1 MANKHAKAKNL
12 RARALVSLVAII
24 VVVAVCAYLGLCGFG
39 KGTMIN
45 YLKPWGDAISL
56 GLDLRGGV
64 YTVYQAENNGDPDF
78 DTKMESTVSIL
89 TSRLTRQ
96 GFTEATVT
104 RQGSDRIRV
113 EIPNVS
119 DPNQIL
125 TIIGTPAQLYFVDES
140 GNNLM
145 EGSMVK
151 NAQAAQDQ
159 DGKPCIAFELTD
171 EGAKI
176 FAEATAANLGKT
188 ISITLDGETISR
200 ATVNTVIAGGKGEI
214 TGNFTAD
221 EAKNLAT
228 LILSGALPLNL
239 AQLEVSAISATL
251 GVEALDRAIQAGII
265 GVALV
270 MLFMLFRYRLCGLV
284 ADIALTIYIM
294 IVVLLL
300 ALTGAQLTLPG
311 VAGIILGIG
320 MAVDANVVIFERI
333 REEVKNG
340 RPIGSA
346 VRKGFSNAL
355 SAIIDSNVT
364 TIIAAVVLYAFGTG
378 SVRGFALTLG
388 IGVATFS
395 NQNLGAGRRSRIWQS
410 VKAALAIY
418 FVWWVFV
425 MAFTFLLGGA
435 AIRGIT
441 GSTDEVIISNA
452 LLYLKI
458 SAPVIPPMAVLV
470 ILRNMLQGI
479 QHTVEPLLAS
489 GLELVGKVIF
499 AVWLVPVQ
507 GYRAVCFCEPT
518 TWVVCFVFILLAVWR
533 CRGDLRDAEKI

>member
-1 MANKHAKAKNL
+1 MANKHAKTKNL

-125 TIIGTPAQLYFVDES
+125 TIIGTPAQLYFVAES

-239 AQLEVSAISATL
+239 TQLEVSAISATL

-388 IGVATFS
+388 IGVATS
-395 NQNLGAGRRSRIWQS
+395 LVTA
-410 VKAALAIY
+410 
-418 FVWWVFV
+418 VFV
-425 MAFTFLLGGA
+425 THKLL
-435 AIRGIT
+435 
-441 GSTDEVIISNA
+441 D
-452 LLYLKI
+452 
-458 SAPVIPPMAVLV
+458 
-470 ILRNMLQGI
+470 
-479 QHTVEPLLAS
+479 
-489 GLELVGKVIF
+489 IF
-499 AVWLVPVQ
+499 A
-507 GYRAVCFCEPT
+507 
-518 TWVVCFVFILLAVWR
+518 
-533 CRGDLRDAEKI
+533 DLGIKNQKLYV

>member
-24 VVVAVCAYLGLCGFG
+24 VVVAICAYLGLCGFG

-125 TIIGTPAQLYFVDES
+125 TIIGTPAQLYFVDEG

-145 EGSMVK
+145 EGAMVK

-214 TGNFTAD
+214 TGNFTSD

-239 AQLEVSAISATL
+239 TQLEVSAISATL

-388 IGVATFS
+388 IGVATS
-395 NQNLGAGRRSRIWQS
+395 LVTA
-410 VKAALAIY
+410 
-418 FVWWVFV
+418 VFV
-425 MAFTFLLGGA
+425 THKLL
-435 AIRGIT
+435 
-441 GSTDEVIISNA
+441 D
-452 LLYLKI
+452 
-458 SAPVIPPMAVLV
+458 
-470 ILRNMLQGI
+470 
-479 QHTVEPLLAS
+479 
-489 GLELVGKVIF
+489 IF
-499 AVWLVPVQ
+499 A
-507 GYRAVCFCEPT
+507 
-518 TWVVCFVFILLAVWR
+518 
-533 CRGDLRDAEKI
+533 DLGIKNQKLYV

>member
-24 VVVAVCAYLGLCGFG
+24 VVVAICAYLGLCGFG

-140 GNNLM
+140 GNDLM

-239 AQLEVSAISATL
+239 TQLEVSAISATL

-388 IGVATFS
+388 IGVATS
-395 NQNLGAGRRSRIWQS
+395 LVTA
-410 VKAALAIY
+410 
-418 FVWWVFV
+418 VFV
-425 MAFTFLLGGA
+425 THKLL
-435 AIRGIT
+435 
-441 GSTDEVIISNA
+441 D
-452 LLYLKI
+452 
-458 SAPVIPPMAVLV
+458 
-470 ILRNMLQGI
+470 
-479 QHTVEPLLAS
+479 
-489 GLELVGKVIF
+489 IF
-499 AVWLVPVQ
+499 A
-507 GYRAVCFCEPT
+507 
-518 TWVVCFVFILLAVWR
+518 
-533 CRGDLRDAEKI
+533 DLGIKNQKLYV

>member
-24 VVVAVCAYLGLCGFG
+24 VVVAVCAYLGLYGFG

-145 EGSMVK
+145 EGAMVK

-239 AQLEVSAISATL
+239 TQLEVSAISATL

-388 IGVATFS
+388 IGVATS
-395 NQNLGAGRRSRIWQS
+395 LVTA
-410 VKAALAIY
+410 
-418 FVWWVFV
+418 VFV
-425 MAFTFLLGGA
+425 THKLL
-435 AIRGIT
+435 
-441 GSTDEVIISNA
+441 D
-452 LLYLKI
+452 
-458 SAPVIPPMAVLV
+458 
-470 ILRNMLQGI
+470 
-479 QHTVEPLLAS
+479 
-489 GLELVGKVIF
+489 IF
-499 AVWLVPVQ
+499 A
-507 GYRAVCFCEPT
+507 
-518 TWVVCFVFILLAVWR
+518 
-533 CRGDLRDAEKI
+533 DLGIKNQKLYV

>member
-1 MANKHAKAKNL
+1 MANKHAKAKNPRI
-12 RARALVSLVAII
+12 RAVISLVAIV
-24 VVVAVCAYLGLCGFG
+24 VVVAVCAYLGLFGFG

-64 YTVYQAENNGDPDF
+64 YTVYQAEDNGDPDF

-125 TIIGTPAQLYFVDES
+125 TIIGTPAQLYFVDED

-239 AQLEVSAISATL
+239 TQLEVSAISATL
-251 GVEALDRAIQAGII
+251 GVEALDRAIQAGVI
-265 GVALV
+265 GVILV

-300 ALTGAQLTLPG
+300 AITGAQLTLPG

-333 REEVKNG
+333 REEVKVG

-388 IGVATFS
+388 IGVATSLFT
-395 NQNLGAGRRSRIWQS
+395 A
-410 VKAALAIY
+410 
-418 FVWWVFV
+418 VFV
-425 MAFTFLLGGA
+425 THKLL
-435 AIRGIT
+435 
-441 GSTDEVIISNA
+441 D
-452 LLYLKI
+452 
-458 SAPVIPPMAVLV
+458 
-470 ILRNMLQGI
+470 
-479 QHTVEPLLAS
+479 
-489 GLELVGKVIF
+489 IF
-499 AVWLVPVQ
+499 ADMGIKNQKLYV
-507 GYRAVCFCEPT
+507 
-518 TWVVCFVFILLAVWR
+518 
-533 CRGDLRDAEKI
+533 

>member
-1 MANKHAKAKNL
+1 MANKHAKGKNL

-145 EGSMVK
+145 EGGMVK

-239 AQLEVSAISATL
+239 TQLEVSAISATL

-388 IGVATFS
+388 IGVATS
-395 NQNLGAGRRSRIWQS
+395 LVTA
-410 VKAALAIY
+410 
-418 FVWWVFV
+418 VFV
-425 MAFTFLLGGA
+425 THKLL
-435 AIRGIT
+435 
-441 GSTDEVIISNA
+441 D
-452 LLYLKI
+452 
-458 SAPVIPPMAVLV
+458 
-470 ILRNMLQGI
+470 
-479 QHTVEPLLAS
+479 
-489 GLELVGKVIF
+489 IF
-499 AVWLVPVQ
+499 A
-507 GYRAVCFCEPT
+507 
-518 TWVVCFVFILLAVWR
+518 
-533 CRGDLRDAEKI
+533 DLGIKNQKLYV

>member
-1 MANKHAKAKNL
+1 MANKHAKAKNPRT
-12 RARALVSLVAII
+12 RAVISLVAII
-24 VVVAVCAYLGLCGFG
+24 VVVAVCAYLGLFGFG

-64 YTVYQAENNGDPDF
+64 YTVYQAEDNGDPDF

-125 TIIGTPAQLYFVDES
+125 TIIGTPAQLYFVDED

-145 EGSMVK
+145 EGAMVK

-239 AQLEVSAISATL
+239 TQLEVSAKSATL

-364 TIIAAVVLYAFGTG
+364 TIVAAVVLYAFGTG

-388 IGVATFS
+388 IGVATS
-395 NQNLGAGRRSRIWQS
+395 LVTA
-410 VKAALAIY
+410 
-418 FVWWVFV
+418 VFV
-425 MAFTFLLGGA
+425 THKLL
-435 AIRGIT
+435 
-441 GSTDEVIISNA
+441 D
-452 LLYLKI
+452 
-458 SAPVIPPMAVLV
+458 
-470 ILRNMLQGI
+470 
-479 QHTVEPLLAS
+479 
-489 GLELVGKVIF
+489 IF
-499 AVWLVPVQ
+499 A
-507 GYRAVCFCEPT
+507 
-518 TWVVCFVFILLAVWR
+518 
-533 CRGDLRDAEKI
+533 DLGVKNQKLYV

>member
-1 MANKHAKAKNL
+1 MANKHAKAKNP
-12 RARALVSLVAII
+12 RARALISLVAII
-24 VVVAVCAYLGLCGFG
+24 VVVAVCAFLGLNGFG
-39 KGTMIN
+39 KGTMIT

-64 YTVYQAENNGDPDF
+64 YTVYLAEDNGDADF

-125 TIIGTPAQLYFVDES
+125 TIIGTPAQLYFVDED

-145 EGSMVK
+145 EGAMVK

-239 AQLEVSAISATL
+239 TQLEVSAISATL

-333 REEVKNG
+333 REEVKVG

-388 IGVATFS
+388 IGVATS
-395 NQNLGAGRRSRIWQS
+395 LVTA
-410 VKAALAIY
+410 
-418 FVWWVFV
+418 VFV
-425 MAFTFLLGGA
+425 THKLL
-435 AIRGIT
+435 
-441 GSTDEVIISNA
+441 D
-452 LLYLKI
+452 
-458 SAPVIPPMAVLV
+458 
-470 ILRNMLQGI
+470 
-479 QHTVEPLLAS
+479 
-489 GLELVGKVIF
+489 IF
-499 AVWLVPVQ
+499 A
-507 GYRAVCFCEPT
+507 
-518 TWVVCFVFILLAVWR
+518 
-533 CRGDLRDAEKI
+533 DLGIKNQKLYV

>member
-1 MANKHAKAKNL
+1 MANKHAKAKNPRI
-12 RARALVSLVAII
+12 RAVISLVAIV
-24 VVVAVCAYLGLCGFG
+24 VVVAVCAYLGLFGFG

-64 YTVYQAENNGDPDF
+64 YTVYQAEDNGDPDF

-125 TIIGTPAQLYFVDES
+125 TIIGTPAQLYFVDED

-188 ISITLDGETISR
+188 ISITMDGETISR

-239 AQLEVSAISATL
+239 TQLEVSAISATL
-251 GVEALDRAIQAGII
+251 GVEALDRAIQAGVI
-265 GVALV
+265 GVILV

-333 REEVKNG
+333 REEVKVG

-388 IGVATFS
+388 IGVATSLFT
-395 NQNLGAGRRSRIWQS
+395 A
-410 VKAALAIY
+410 
-418 FVWWVFV
+418 VFV
-425 MAFTFLLGGA
+425 THKLL
-435 AIRGIT
+435 
-441 GSTDEVIISNA
+441 D
-452 LLYLKI
+452 
-458 SAPVIPPMAVLV
+458 
-470 ILRNMLQGI
+470 
-479 QHTVEPLLAS
+479 
-489 GLELVGKVIF
+489 IF
-499 AVWLVPVQ
+499 ADMGIKNQKLYV
-507 GYRAVCFCEPT
+507 
-518 TWVVCFVFILLAVWR
+518 
-533 CRGDLRDAEKI
+533 

>member
-1 MANKHAKAKNL
+1 MANKHAKAKNP

-39 KGTMIN
+39 MGTMIN

-145 EGSMVK
+145 EGAMVK

-239 AQLEVSAISATL
+239 TQLEVSAISATL

-388 IGVATFS
+388 IGVATS
-395 NQNLGAGRRSRIWQS
+395 LVTA
-410 VKAALAIY
+410 
-418 FVWWVFV
+418 VFV
-425 MAFTFLLGGA
+425 THKLL
-435 AIRGIT
+435 
-441 GSTDEVIISNA
+441 D
-452 LLYLKI
+452 
-458 SAPVIPPMAVLV
+458 
-470 ILRNMLQGI
+470 
-479 QHTVEPLLAS
+479 
-489 GLELVGKVIF
+489 IF
-499 AVWLVPVQ
+499 A
-507 GYRAVCFCEPT
+507 
-518 TWVVCFVFILLAVWR
+518 
-533 CRGDLRDAEKI
+533 DLGIKNQKLYV

>member
-145 EGSMVK
+145 EGAMVK

-239 AQLEVSAISATL
+239 TQLEVSAISATL

-340 RPIGSA
+340 RSIGSA

-388 IGVATFS
+388 IGVATS
-395 NQNLGAGRRSRIWQS
+395 LVTA
-410 VKAALAIY
+410 
-418 FVWWVFV
+418 VFV
-425 MAFTFLLGGA
+425 THKLL
-435 AIRGIT
+435 
-441 GSTDEVIISNA
+441 D
-452 LLYLKI
+452 
-458 SAPVIPPMAVLV
+458 
-470 ILRNMLQGI
+470 
-479 QHTVEPLLAS
+479 
-489 GLELVGKVIF
+489 IF
-499 AVWLVPVQ
+499 A
-507 GYRAVCFCEPT
+507 
-518 TWVVCFVFILLAVWR
+518 
-533 CRGDLRDAEKI
+533 DLGIKNQKLYV

>member
-56 GLDLRGGV
+56 DLDLRGGV

-145 EGSMVK
+145 EGGMVK

-239 AQLEVSAISATL
+239 TQLEVSAISATL

-388 IGVATFS
+388 IGVATS
-395 NQNLGAGRRSRIWQS
+395 LVTA
-410 VKAALAIY
+410 
-418 FVWWVFV
+418 VFV
-425 MAFTFLLGGA
+425 THKLL
-435 AIRGIT
+435 
-441 GSTDEVIISNA
+441 D
-452 LLYLKI
+452 
-458 SAPVIPPMAVLV
+458 
-470 ILRNMLQGI
+470 
-479 QHTVEPLLAS
+479 
-489 GLELVGKVIF
+489 IF
-499 AVWLVPVQ
+499 A
-507 GYRAVCFCEPT
+507 
-518 TWVVCFVFILLAVWR
+518 
-533 CRGDLRDAEKI
+533 DLGIKNQKLYV

>member
-12 RARALVSLVAII
+12 RARALVSLVAIV

-64 YTVYQAENNGDPDF
+64 YTVYQAEDNGDPDF

-125 TIIGTPAQLYFVDES
+125 TIIGTPAQLYFVDED

-239 AQLEVSAISATL
+239 TQLEVSAISATL
-251 GVEALDRAIQAGII
+251 GVEALDRAIQAGVI
-265 GVALV
+265 GVILV

-333 REEVKNG
+333 REEVKVG

-388 IGVATFS
+388 IGVATSLFT
-395 NQNLGAGRRSRIWQS
+395 A
-410 VKAALAIY
+410 
-418 FVWWVFV
+418 VFV
-425 MAFTFLLGGA
+425 THKLL
-435 AIRGIT
+435 
-441 GSTDEVIISNA
+441 D
-452 LLYLKI
+452 
-458 SAPVIPPMAVLV
+458 
-470 ILRNMLQGI
+470 
-479 QHTVEPLLAS
+479 
-489 GLELVGKVIF
+489 IF
-499 AVWLVPVQ
+499 ADMGIKNQKLYV
-507 GYRAVCFCEPT
+507 
-518 TWVVCFVFILLAVWR
+518 
-533 CRGDLRDAEKI
+533 

>member
-39 KGTMIN
+39 KDTMIN

-145 EGSMVK
+145 EGGMVK

-239 AQLEVSAISATL
+239 TQLEVSAISATL

-388 IGVATFS
+388 IGVATS
-395 NQNLGAGRRSRIWQS
+395 LVTA
-410 VKAALAIY
+410 
-418 FVWWVFV
+418 VFV
-425 MAFTFLLGGA
+425 THKLL
-435 AIRGIT
+435 
-441 GSTDEVIISNA
+441 D
-452 LLYLKI
+452 
-458 SAPVIPPMAVLV
+458 
-470 ILRNMLQGI
+470 
-479 QHTVEPLLAS
+479 
-489 GLELVGKVIF
+489 IF
-499 AVWLVPVQ
+499 A
-507 GYRAVCFCEPT
+507 
-518 TWVVCFVFILLAVWR
+518 
-533 CRGDLRDAEKI
+533 DLGIKNQKLYV

>member
-1 MANKHAKAKNL
+1 MANKHAKTKNL

-145 EGSMVK
+145 EGGMVK

-239 AQLEVSAISATL
+239 TQLEVSAISATL

-378 SVRGFALTLG
+378 FVRGFALTLG
-388 IGVATFS
+388 IGVATS
-395 NQNLGAGRRSRIWQS
+395 LVTA
-410 VKAALAIY
+410 
-418 FVWWVFV
+418 VFV
-425 MAFTFLLGGA
+425 THKLL
-435 AIRGIT
+435 
-441 GSTDEVIISNA
+441 D
-452 LLYLKI
+452 
-458 SAPVIPPMAVLV
+458 
-470 ILRNMLQGI
+470 
-479 QHTVEPLLAS
+479 
-489 GLELVGKVIF
+489 IF
-499 AVWLVPVQ
+499 A
-507 GYRAVCFCEPT
+507 
-518 TWVVCFVFILLAVWR
+518 
-533 CRGDLRDAEKI
+533 DLGIKNQTLYV

>member
-1 MANKHAKAKNL
+1 MANKHAKAKNPRI
-12 RARALVSLVAII
+12 RAVISLVAIV
-24 VVVAVCAYLGLCGFG
+24 VVVAACAYLGLFGFG

-64 YTVYQAENNGDPDF
+64 YTVYQAEDNGDPDF

-125 TIIGTPAQLYFVDES
+125 TIIGTPAQLYFVDED

-239 AQLEVSAISATL
+239 TQLEVSAISATL
-251 GVEALDRAIQAGII
+251 GVEALDRAIQAGVI
-265 GVALV
+265 GVILV

-333 REEVKNG
+333 REEVKVG

-388 IGVATFS
+388 IGVATSLFT
-395 NQNLGAGRRSRIWQS
+395 A
-410 VKAALAIY
+410 
-418 FVWWVFV
+418 VFV
-425 MAFTFLLGGA
+425 THKLL
-435 AIRGIT
+435 
-441 GSTDEVIISNA
+441 D
-452 LLYLKI
+452 
-458 SAPVIPPMAVLV
+458 
-470 ILRNMLQGI
+470 
-479 QHTVEPLLAS
+479 
-489 GLELVGKVIF
+489 IF
-499 AVWLVPVQ
+499 ADMGIKNQKLYV
-507 GYRAVCFCEPT
+507 
-518 TWVVCFVFILLAVWR
+518 
-533 CRGDLRDAEKI
+533 

>member
-1 MANKHAKAKNL
+1 MANKHAKAKNPRT
-12 RARALVSLVAII
+12 RAIVSLVAIL
-24 VVVAVCAYLGLCGFG
+24 VVVAVCAYLGLFGFG

-64 YTVYQAENNGDPDF
+64 YTVYQAEDNGDADF
-78 DTKMESTVSIL
+78 DTKMDSTVSIL

-104 RQGSDRIRV
+104 RQGNDRIRV

-119 DPNQIL
+119 DPNEIL
-125 TIIGTPAQLYFVDES
+125 TIIGTPAQLYFVDED

-145 EGSMVK
+145 EGAMVK
-151 NAQAAQDQ
+151 NAYAAQDQ
-159 DGKPCIAFELTD
+159 DGKPCIAFELSD

-176 FAEATAANLGKT
+176 FADATAANLGKT

-221 EAKNLAT
+221 EARNLAT

-239 AQLEVSAISATL
+239 TQLEVSAISATL

-265 GVALV
+265 GVILV
-270 MLFMLFRYRLCGLV
+270 MLFMIFRYRLCGVV

-294 IVVLLL
+294 VVVLLL

-333 REEVKNG
+333 REEVKIG
-340 RPIGSA
+340 RPLGSA
-346 VRKGFSNAL
+346 IRKGFSNAL

-388 IGVATFS
+388 IGVVTSLFTA
-395 NQNLGAGRRSRIWQS
+395 
-410 VKAALAIY
+410 
-418 FVWWVFV
+418 VFV
-425 MAFTFLLGGA
+425 THKLL
-435 AIRGIT
+435 
-441 GSTDEVIISNA
+441 D
-452 LLYLKI
+452 
-458 SAPVIPPMAVLV
+458 
-470 ILRNMLQGI
+470 
-479 QHTVEPLLAS
+479 
-489 GLELVGKVIF
+489 IF
-499 AVWLVPVQ
+499 A
-507 GYRAVCFCEPT
+507 
-518 TWVVCFVFILLAVWR
+518 
-533 CRGDLRDAEKI
+533 DLGIKNQKLYVR

>member
-45 YLKPWGDAISL
+45 YIKPWGDAISL

-145 EGSMVK
+145 EGAMVK

-239 AQLEVSAISATL
+239 TQLEVSAISATL

-388 IGVATFS
+388 IGVATS
-395 NQNLGAGRRSRIWQS
+395 LVTA
-410 VKAALAIY
+410 
-418 FVWWVFV
+418 VFV
-425 MAFTFLLGGA
+425 THKLL
-435 AIRGIT
+435 
-441 GSTDEVIISNA
+441 D
-452 LLYLKI
+452 
-458 SAPVIPPMAVLV
+458 
-470 ILRNMLQGI
+470 
-479 QHTVEPLLAS
+479 
-489 GLELVGKVIF
+489 IF
-499 AVWLVPVQ
+499 A
-507 GYRAVCFCEPT
+507 
-518 TWVVCFVFILLAVWR
+518 
-533 CRGDLRDAEKI
+533 DLGIKNQKLYV

>member
-24 VVVAVCAYLGLCGFG
+24 VVVAICAYLGLCGFG

-239 AQLEVSAISATL
+239 TQLEVSAISATL

-388 IGVATFS
+388 IGVATS
-395 NQNLGAGRRSRIWQS
+395 LVTA
-410 VKAALAIY
+410 
-418 FVWWVFV
+418 VFV
-425 MAFTFLLGGA
+425 THKLL
-435 AIRGIT
+435 
-441 GSTDEVIISNA
+441 D
-452 LLYLKI
+452 
-458 SAPVIPPMAVLV
+458 
-470 ILRNMLQGI
+470 
-479 QHTVEPLLAS
+479 
-489 GLELVGKVIF
+489 IF
-499 AVWLVPVQ
+499 A
-507 GYRAVCFCEPT
+507 
-518 TWVVCFVFILLAVWR
+518 
-533 CRGDLRDAEKI
+533 DLGIKNQKLYV

>member
-12 RARALVSLVAII
+12 RARALVSLVAIV

-145 EGSMVK
+145 EGAMVK

-239 AQLEVSAISATL
+239 TQLEVSAISATL

-388 IGVATFS
+388 IGVATS
-395 NQNLGAGRRSRIWQS
+395 LVTA
-410 VKAALAIY
+410 
-418 FVWWVFV
+418 VFV
-425 MAFTFLLGGA
+425 THKLL
-435 AIRGIT
+435 
-441 GSTDEVIISNA
+441 D
-452 LLYLKI
+452 
-458 SAPVIPPMAVLV
+458 
-470 ILRNMLQGI
+470 
-479 QHTVEPLLAS
+479 
-489 GLELVGKVIF
+489 IF
-499 AVWLVPVQ
+499 A
-507 GYRAVCFCEPT
+507 
-518 TWVVCFVFILLAVWR
+518 
-533 CRGDLRDAEKI
+533 DLGIKNQKLYV

>member
-24 VVVAVCAYLGLCGFG
+24 VVVAICAYLGLCGFG

-239 AQLEVSAISATL
+239 TQLEVSAISATL

-265 GVALV
+265 GMALV

-388 IGVATFS
+388 IGVATS
-395 NQNLGAGRRSRIWQS
+395 LVTA
-410 VKAALAIY
+410 
-418 FVWWVFV
+418 VFV
-425 MAFTFLLGGA
+425 THKLL
-435 AIRGIT
+435 
-441 GSTDEVIISNA
+441 D
-452 LLYLKI
+452 
-458 SAPVIPPMAVLV
+458 
-470 ILRNMLQGI
+470 
-479 QHTVEPLLAS
+479 
-489 GLELVGKVIF
+489 IF
-499 AVWLVPVQ
+499 A
-507 GYRAVCFCEPT
+507 
-518 TWVVCFVFILLAVWR
+518 
-533 CRGDLRDAEKI
+533 DLGIKNQKLYV

>member
-64 YTVYQAENNGDPDF
+64 YTVYQAENNGDPNF

-145 EGSMVK
+145 EGAMVK

-239 AQLEVSAISATL
+239 TQLEVSAISATL

-388 IGVATFS
+388 IGVATS
-395 NQNLGAGRRSRIWQS
+395 LVTA
-410 VKAALAIY
+410 
-418 FVWWVFV
+418 VFV
-425 MAFTFLLGGA
+425 THKLL
-435 AIRGIT
+435 
-441 GSTDEVIISNA
+441 D
-452 LLYLKI
+452 
-458 SAPVIPPMAVLV
+458 
-470 ILRNMLQGI
+470 
-479 QHTVEPLLAS
+479 
-489 GLELVGKVIF
+489 IF
-499 AVWLVPVQ
+499 A
-507 GYRAVCFCEPT
+507 
-518 TWVVCFVFILLAVWR
+518 
-533 CRGDLRDAEKI
+533 DLGIKNQKLYV

>member
-1 MANKHAKAKNL
+1 MANKHAKAKNPRI
-12 RARALVSLVAII
+12 RAVISLVAIV
-24 VVVAVCAYLGLCGFG
+24 VVVAVCAYLGLFGFG

-64 YTVYQAENNGDPDF
+64 YTVYQAEDNGDPDF

-125 TIIGTPAQLYFVDES
+125 TIIGTPAQLYFVDED

-239 AQLEVSAISATL
+239 TQLEVSAISATL
-251 GVEALDRAIQAGII
+251 GVEALDRAIQAGVI
-265 GVALV
+265 GVILV

-333 REEVKNG
+333 REEVKVG
-340 RPIGSA
+340 RPIGSD

-388 IGVATFS
+388 IGVATSLFT
-395 NQNLGAGRRSRIWQS
+395 A
-410 VKAALAIY
+410 
-418 FVWWVFV
+418 VFV
-425 MAFTFLLGGA
+425 THKLL
-435 AIRGIT
+435 
-441 GSTDEVIISNA
+441 D
-452 LLYLKI
+452 
-458 SAPVIPPMAVLV
+458 
-470 ILRNMLQGI
+470 
-479 QHTVEPLLAS
+479 
-489 GLELVGKVIF
+489 IF
-499 AVWLVPVQ
+499 ADMGIKNQKLYV
-507 GYRAVCFCEPT
+507 
-518 TWVVCFVFILLAVWR
+518 
-533 CRGDLRDAEKI
+533 

>member
-24 VVVAVCAYLGLCGFG
+24 VVVAICAYLGLCGFG

-64 YTVYQAENNGDPDF
+64 YTVYQAENNDDPDF

-145 EGSMVK
+145 EGAMVK

-239 AQLEVSAISATL
+239 TQLEVSAISATL

-388 IGVATFS
+388 IGVATS
-395 NQNLGAGRRSRIWQS
+395 LVTA
-410 VKAALAIY
+410 
-418 FVWWVFV
+418 VFV
-425 MAFTFLLGGA
+425 THKLL
-435 AIRGIT
+435 
-441 GSTDEVIISNA
+441 D
-452 LLYLKI
+452 
-458 SAPVIPPMAVLV
+458 
-470 ILRNMLQGI
+470 
-479 QHTVEPLLAS
+479 
-489 GLELVGKVIF
+489 IF
-499 AVWLVPVQ
+499 A
-507 GYRAVCFCEPT
+507 
-518 TWVVCFVFILLAVWR
+518 
-533 CRGDLRDAEKI
+533 DLGIKNQKLYV

>member
-12 RARALVSLVAII
+12 RVRALVSLVAII

-145 EGSMVK
+145 EGGMVK

-239 AQLEVSAISATL
+239 TQLEVSAISATL

-378 SVRGFALTLG
+378 SVRGFALTQG
-388 IGVATFS
+388 IGVATS
-395 NQNLGAGRRSRIWQS
+395 LVTA
-410 VKAALAIY
+410 
-418 FVWWVFV
+418 VFV
-425 MAFTFLLGGA
+425 THKLL
-435 AIRGIT
+435 
-441 GSTDEVIISNA
+441 D
-452 LLYLKI
+452 
-458 SAPVIPPMAVLV
+458 
-470 ILRNMLQGI
+470 
-479 QHTVEPLLAS
+479 
-489 GLELVGKVIF
+489 IF
-499 AVWLVPVQ
+499 A
-507 GYRAVCFCEPT
+507 
-518 TWVVCFVFILLAVWR
+518 
-533 CRGDLRDAEKI
+533 DLGIKNQKLYV

>member
-1 MANKHAKAKNL
+1 MANKHAKAKNPRK
-12 RARALVSLVAII
+12 RAIVSLVATV
-24 VVVAVCAYLGLCGFG
+24 VVVAVCAYLGLFGFG

-64 YTVYQAENNGDPDF
+64 YTVYQAEDTDDSDF
-78 DTKMESTVSIL
+78 DTKMNSTVSIL

-119 DPNQIL
+119 DPNEIL

-145 EGSMVK
+145 EGAMVK
-151 NAQAAQDQ
+151 NASAAYDQ
-159 DGKPCIAFELTD
+159 DGKPCIAFELND

-239 AQLEVSAISATL
+239 TQLEVSAISATL

-265 GVALV
+265 GVILV
-270 MLFMLFRYRLCGLV
+270 MLFMIFRYRLCGVV

-333 REEVKNG
+333 REEVNVG
-340 RPIGSA
+340 RPLGSA
-346 VRKGFSNAL
+346 IRKGFSNAL
-355 SAIIDSNVT
+355 SAIVDSNVT

-388 IGVATFS
+388 IGVVTS
-395 NQNLGAGRRSRIWQS
+395 L
-410 VKAALAIY
+410 
-418 FVWWVFV
+418 
-425 MAFTFLLGGA
+425 FTA
-435 AIRGIT
+435 
-441 GSTDEVIISNA
+441 
-452 LLYLKI
+452 
-458 SAPVIPPMAVLV
+458 
-470 ILRNMLQGI
+470 
-479 QHTVEPLLAS
+479 
-489 GLELVGKVIF
+489 
-499 AVWLVPVQ
+499 
-507 GYRAVCFCEPT
+507 
-518 TWVVCFVFILLAVWR
+518 VFITHKLLDVFA
-533 CRGDLRDAEKI
+533 DLGIKNQKLYVR

>member
-125 TIIGTPAQLYFVDES
+125 TIIGTPAQLYFVDEG

-188 ISITLDGETISR
+188 ISITLDGENISR

-239 AQLEVSAISATL
+239 TQLEVSAISATL

-388 IGVATFS
+388 IGVATS
-395 NQNLGAGRRSRIWQS
+395 LVTA
-410 VKAALAIY
+410 
-418 FVWWVFV
+418 VFV
-425 MAFTFLLGGA
+425 THKLL
-435 AIRGIT
+435 
-441 GSTDEVIISNA
+441 D
-452 LLYLKI
+452 
-458 SAPVIPPMAVLV
+458 
-470 ILRNMLQGI
+470 
-479 QHTVEPLLAS
+479 
-489 GLELVGKVIF
+489 IF
-499 AVWLVPVQ
+499 A
-507 GYRAVCFCEPT
+507 
-518 TWVVCFVFILLAVWR
+518 
-533 CRGDLRDAEKI
+533 DLGIKNQKLYV

>member
-1 MANKHAKAKNL
+1 MANKHAKAKNPRT
-12 RARALVSLVAII
+12 RAVISLVAII
-24 VVVAVCAYLGLCGFG
+24 VVVAVCAYLGLFGFG

-64 YTVYQAENNGDPDF
+64 YTVYQAEDNGDPDF

-125 TIIGTPAQLYFVDES
+125 TIIGTPAQLYFVDED

-145 EGSMVK
+145 EGAMVK

-239 AQLEVSAISATL
+239 TQLEVSAKSATL

-364 TIIAAVVLYAFGTG
+364 TIVAAVVLYAFGTG

-388 IGVATFS
+388 IGVATS
-395 NQNLGAGRRSRIWQS
+395 LVTA
-410 VKAALAIY
+410 
-418 FVWWVFV
+418 VFV
-425 MAFTFLLGGA
+425 THKLL
-435 AIRGIT
+435 
-441 GSTDEVIISNA
+441 D
-452 LLYLKI
+452 
-458 SAPVIPPMAVLV
+458 
-470 ILRNMLQGI
+470 
-479 QHTVEPLLAS
+479 
-489 GLELVGKVIF
+489 IF
-499 AVWLVPVQ
+499 ADMGIKNQKLYV
-507 GYRAVCFCEPT
+507 
-518 TWVVCFVFILLAVWR
+518 
-533 CRGDLRDAEKI
+533 

>member
-145 EGSMVK
+145 EGGMVK

-176 FAEATAANLGKT
+176 FAEATSANLGKT

-239 AQLEVSAISATL
+239 TQLEVSAISATL

-388 IGVATFS
+388 IGVATS
-395 NQNLGAGRRSRIWQS
+395 LVTA
-410 VKAALAIY
+410 
-418 FVWWVFV
+418 VFV
-425 MAFTFLLGGA
+425 THKLL
-435 AIRGIT
+435 
-441 GSTDEVIISNA
+441 D
-452 LLYLKI
+452 
-458 SAPVIPPMAVLV
+458 
-470 ILRNMLQGI
+470 
-479 QHTVEPLLAS
+479 
-489 GLELVGKVIF
+489 IF
-499 AVWLVPVQ
+499 A
-507 GYRAVCFCEPT
+507 
-518 TWVVCFVFILLAVWR
+518 
-533 CRGDLRDAEKI
+533 DLGIKNQKLYV

>member
-1 MANKHAKAKNL
+1 MANKHAKTKNL

-145 EGSMVK
+145 EGGMVK

-239 AQLEVSAISATL
+239 TQLEVSAISATL

-265 GVALV
+265 GVTLV

-388 IGVATFS
+388 IGVATS
-395 NQNLGAGRRSRIWQS
+395 LVTA
-410 VKAALAIY
+410 
-418 FVWWVFV
+418 VFV
-425 MAFTFLLGGA
+425 THKLL
-435 AIRGIT
+435 
-441 GSTDEVIISNA
+441 D
-452 LLYLKI
+452 
-458 SAPVIPPMAVLV
+458 
-470 ILRNMLQGI
+470 
-479 QHTVEPLLAS
+479 
-489 GLELVGKVIF
+489 IF
-499 AVWLVPVQ
+499 A
-507 GYRAVCFCEPT
+507 
-518 TWVVCFVFILLAVWR
+518 
-533 CRGDLRDAEKI
+533 DLGIKNQKLYV

>member
-1 MANKHAKAKNL
+1 MANKHAKAKNPRI
-12 RARALVSLVAII
+12 RAVISLVAIV
-24 VVVAVCAYLGLCGFG
+24 VVVAVCAYLGLFGFG

-64 YTVYQAENNGDPDF
+64 YTVYQAEDNGDPDF

-125 TIIGTPAQLYFVDES
+125 TVIGTPAQLYFVDED

-239 AQLEVSAISATL
+239 TQLEVSAISATL
-251 GVEALDRAIQAGII
+251 GVEALDRAIQAGVI
-265 GVALV
+265 GVILV

-333 REEVKNG
+333 REEVKVG

-388 IGVATFS
+388 IGVATSLFT
-395 NQNLGAGRRSRIWQS
+395 A
-410 VKAALAIY
+410 
-418 FVWWVFV
+418 VFV
-425 MAFTFLLGGA
+425 THKLL
-435 AIRGIT
+435 
-441 GSTDEVIISNA
+441 D
-452 LLYLKI
+452 
-458 SAPVIPPMAVLV
+458 
-470 ILRNMLQGI
+470 
-479 QHTVEPLLAS
+479 
-489 GLELVGKVIF
+489 IF
-499 AVWLVPVQ
+499 ADMGIKNQKLYV
-507 GYRAVCFCEPT
+507 
-518 TWVVCFVFILLAVWR
+518 
-533 CRGDLRDAEKI
+533 

>member
-1 MANKHAKAKNL
+1 MANKHAKAKNP

-145 EGSMVK
+145 EGAMVK

-239 AQLEVSAISATL
+239 TQLEVSAISATL

-346 VRKGFSNAL
+346 GRKGFSNAL

-388 IGVATFS
+388 IGVATS
-395 NQNLGAGRRSRIWQS
+395 LVTA
-410 VKAALAIY
+410 
-418 FVWWVFV
+418 VFV
-425 MAFTFLLGGA
+425 THKLL
-435 AIRGIT
+435 
-441 GSTDEVIISNA
+441 D
-452 LLYLKI
+452 
-458 SAPVIPPMAVLV
+458 
-470 ILRNMLQGI
+470 
-479 QHTVEPLLAS
+479 
-489 GLELVGKVIF
+489 IF
-499 AVWLVPVQ
+499 A
-507 GYRAVCFCEPT
+507 
-518 TWVVCFVFILLAVWR
+518 
-533 CRGDLRDAEKI
+533 DLGIKNQKLYV

>member
-24 VVVAVCAYLGLCGFG
+24 VVVAICAYLGLCGFG

-45 YLKPWGDAISL
+45 YLKPWSDAISL

-145 EGSMVK
+145 EGAMVK

-239 AQLEVSAISATL
+239 TQLEVSAISATL

-388 IGVATFS
+388 IGVATS
-395 NQNLGAGRRSRIWQS
+395 LVTA
-410 VKAALAIY
+410 
-418 FVWWVFV
+418 VFV
-425 MAFTFLLGGA
+425 THKLL
-435 AIRGIT
+435 
-441 GSTDEVIISNA
+441 D
-452 LLYLKI
+452 
-458 SAPVIPPMAVLV
+458 
-470 ILRNMLQGI
+470 
-479 QHTVEPLLAS
+479 
-489 GLELVGKVIF
+489 IF
-499 AVWLVPVQ
+499 A
-507 GYRAVCFCEPT
+507 
-518 TWVVCFVFILLAVWR
+518 
-533 CRGDLRDAEKI
+533 DLGIKNQKLYV